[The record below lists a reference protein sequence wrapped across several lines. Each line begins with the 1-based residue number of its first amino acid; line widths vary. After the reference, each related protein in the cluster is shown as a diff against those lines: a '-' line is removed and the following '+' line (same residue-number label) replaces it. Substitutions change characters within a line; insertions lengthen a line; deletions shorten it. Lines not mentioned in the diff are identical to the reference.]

1 MVKSAEAE
9 KTDPGVSGPATSEA
23 AVSVLER
30 MTTVDREKRGGIPVT
45 VQSLGLA
52 EALHFYESGDI
63 GRKEDVRKNFLSAK
77 TGVQGLTLV
86 SPYDLRRG
94 ETGEGLED
102 PKDNAAEPKGEAAGE
117 EKSSREEAR
126 NDEMSAGSCKKK

>member
-1 MVKSAEAE
+1 M
-9 KTDPGVSGPATSEA
+9 
-23 AVSVLER
+23 SVIER
-30 MTTVDREKRGGIPVT
+30 MTTVDREKRGSIPVT

-94 ETGEGLED
+94 ETGVGLED
-102 PKDNAAEPKGEAAGE
+102 PKTDAAEPGSETAGE
-117 EKSSREEAR
+117 EKSSREEASKG
-126 NDEMSAGSCKKK
+126 EMPAGSHKKK